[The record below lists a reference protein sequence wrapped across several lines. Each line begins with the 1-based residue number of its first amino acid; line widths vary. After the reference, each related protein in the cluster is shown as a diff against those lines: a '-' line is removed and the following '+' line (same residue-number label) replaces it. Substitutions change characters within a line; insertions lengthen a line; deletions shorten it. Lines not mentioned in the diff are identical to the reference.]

1 MIISMTR
8 GRRRPRPPPND
19 NFVPNW
25 SEQITDFEEMGLI
38 PELVHGIF
46 SYGFKSPS
54 DIQALAI
61 KPIVD
66 RRQVIAQAR
75 SGTGKT
81 GAFGIGILN
90 NLDLTSQSTQAFV
103 IAPTRELATQTF
115 DFLNAIG
122 SRMPNLQVALFIGGH
137 PLQEDQAK
145 AVANPHVAVGAPGRM
160 LDLIRTGHLRCE
172 AIHIACLD
180 EADELLKEGFLE
192 QTQEIFKY
200 LSPGIQ
206 CLLFSA
212 TIPLEAFNIME
223 AFTHDPVKILV
234 KAEELTLDGISQF
247 FVNVGDAD
255 NKMPTLLDIF
265 GRLPIQKSVIF
276 ANQREAVDY
285 VEAQLT
291 GAGFSVT
298 AIHSG
303 LQQSVRDSIMKDFR
317 TGKSRVLIGSDLI
330 ARGIDVQQ
338 VTIVINFE
346 LPRAR
351 ESYLHR
357 IGRSARWGRKG
368 IAINICDAKDCR
380 QIEDLSRYYATQITE
395 LPSDIERIV
404 NEVNEDHAQREE
416 RDYV

>member
-1 MIISMTR
+1 MAIPMAR
-8 GRRRPRPPPND
+8 GRRRPRPAPND

-25 SEQITDFEEMGLI
+25 SEQVTDFEQMGLR
-38 PELVHGIF
+38 PELVHGIY

-54 DIQALAI
+54 DIQALAV

-90 NLDLTSQSTQAFV
+90 NLDLDSQTTQAFV
-103 IAPTRELATQTF
+103 LAPTRELATQTF

-122 SRMPNLQVALFIGGH
+122 SRLANLRVELFIGGH
-137 PLQEDQAK
+137 RLQDDQGK
-145 AVANPHVAVGAPGRM
+145 AAANPHVAVGAPGRM
-160 LDLIRTGHLRCE
+160 LDLIKTGHLRCE
-172 AIHIACLD
+172 AIQMVCLD
-180 EADELLKEGFLE
+180 EADELLKENFLD
-192 QTQEIFKY
+192 QTQEIFTY
-200 LSPGIQ
+200 LTRGVQ

-212 TIPLEAFNIME
+212 TIPLEAFNVME
-223 AFTHDPVKILV
+223 KFTQDPVKILV

-247 FVNVGDAD
+247 YVNVGSAD

-276 ANQREAVDY
+276 ANQRDAVDY
-285 VEAQLT
+285 VQRELT

-298 AIHSG
+298 AIHAG
-303 LQQSVRDSIMKDFR
+303 LQQTDRDAIMKDFR
-317 TGKSRVLIGSDLI
+317 TGRTRVLIGSDLI

-368 IAINICDAKDCR
+368 IAINICDTKDCR
-380 QIEDLSRYYATQITE
+380 QIEDLCRYYATQITE
-395 LPSDIERIV
+395 LPADIERIV
-404 NEVNEDHAQREE
+404 HEVNQDHAQHEQP
-416 RDYV
+416 